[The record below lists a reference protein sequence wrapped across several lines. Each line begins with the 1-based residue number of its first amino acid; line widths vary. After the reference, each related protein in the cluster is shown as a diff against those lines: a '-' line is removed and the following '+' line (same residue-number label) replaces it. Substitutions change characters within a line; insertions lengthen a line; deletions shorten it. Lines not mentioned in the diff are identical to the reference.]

1 MQDKNRSNDVGATP
15 ESTSNGRTFKF
26 AIPEI
31 LFSMKFAIWIAVILA
46 AASIAGVLVQE
57 FYPVRNEHQAHRLQ
71 EILPG
76 PVYGLF
82 MVLQLYD
89 PFRALWFRVLLGLL
103 SLSLLLCSSRNFRPN
118 FRQAFKVQPIRDPRT
133 LVRLPD
139 SYKFNRVS
147 PALFSSVVRSL
158 RRKWF
163 FGSVEVAGDRAV
175 AAFHRGGI
183 ARTGP
188 VLLHI
193 GILAL
198 VVGGLLSSLVG
209 QKTMLWG
216 AAGDVLA
223 LGDGVHE
230 LRIDAFDIDTNERG
244 QVKQYRSHV
253 TVLRNGN
260 EIRHHDVEVNKPL
273 RLAGYNVYQSSYQS
287 DPNRVAGLRLD
298 VRPRLAEQEHAPH
311 PGHEQEATAHSV
323 ALGEPTATVQADMD
337 HIHEIPGHPGYT
349 FRVRRFFAHL
359 KITEQG
365 PVNASR
371 EMVNPAAEI
380 EVLHDGEPRAVQWAF
395 GRFPAHAQDELPF
408 VLELTH
414 AEPAVATGLE
424 VNTNPGAALI
434 WLGFIVSTVALVFCF
449 LVQHQTIYVVAQP
462 AKQGWTLWLAGRG
475 GRERIA
481 FSNSFERF
489 ARSMHREAKRLK
501 ALEHEQATPAPVIP
515 PAEATTMPDAEAAH
529 R

>member
-1 MQDKNRSNDVGATP
+1 MQDKSRASDNGATP
-15 ESTSNGRTFKF
+15 ESAANGRTFKL

-57 FYPVRNEHQAHRLQ
+57 FYPVRDEHQAHRLQ
-71 EILPG
+71 EILPA

-103 SLSLLLCSSRNFRPN
+103 SLSLMLCSLRNFRPN

-158 RRKWF
+158 QRRWF
-163 FGSVEVAGDRAV
+163 IGSVEVVGERAV

-193 GILAL
+193 GILVL

-223 LGDGVHE
+223 LGDGTHE

-253 TVLRNGN
+253 TVLRDGN
-260 EIRHHDVEVNKPL
+260 EVRHHDVEVNKPL
-273 RLAGYNVYQSSYQS
+273 RLAGYNIYQSSYQS
-287 DPNRVAGLRLD
+287 DPSRVAGLQLA

-311 PGHEQEATAHSV
+311 PGHEQEATAHGV
-323 ALGEPTATVQADMD
+323 ALGEPTATLQASMD
-337 HIHEIPGHPGYT
+337 HVYEVPGHSGYT

-359 KITEQG
+359 KLTAQG

-371 EMVNPAAEI
+371 DMVNPAAEI
-380 EVLHDGEPRAVQWAF
+380 EVLHEGETQAMQWAF
-395 GRFPAHAQDELPF
+395 GRFPAHARDELPF
-408 VLELTH
+408 VLELVH
-414 AEPAVATGLE
+414 AEPAMATGLE
-424 VNTNPGAALI
+424 VNTNPGASLI
-434 WLGFIVSTVALVFCF
+434 WFGLIVSTVALVFCF
-449 LVQHQTIYVVAQP
+449 LIQHQTIYVVAQP

-481 FSNSFERF
+481 FSSSFERF
-489 ARSMHREAKRLK
+489 ARSVHREAKRLK
-501 ALEHEQATPAPVIP
+501 ALEHEQQVPEPETTSTETSVIH
-515 PAEATTMPDAEAAH
+515 DAEAAH